1 MTVPVVFWHVSAGFP
16 SPAEEYLERPLDLA
30 DLLVSDPAATYAVRV
45 SGDSMVGDGIFEG
58 DIAVVDKGLEASH
71 NDIVIARINN
81 AFTIKR
87 LVQEGSFLAL
97 LPSNPRYQPILI
109 TQETD
114 FEVWGVVRG
123 IVRVLVDK
131 GL

>member
-1 MTVPVVFWHVSAGFP
+1 MAVPVYYWHVSAGFP
-16 SPAEEYLERPLDLA
+16 SPADDFLERPLDLA
-30 DLLVSDPAATYAVRV
+30 DLLVSDPTATYAIRIR
-45 SGDSMVGDGIFEG
+45 GDSMVGDGIYDG
-58 DIAVVDKGLEASH
+58 DIAVVDKGLEATH
-71 NDIVIARINN
+71 NDIIIARLND

-87 LVQEGSFLAL
+87 FVQEGGITAL
-97 LPSNPRYQPILI
+97 LPSNPHYQPLLI

-123 IVRVLVDK
+123 VVRVLIDR

>member
-1 MTVPVVFWHVSAGFP
+1 MAVPVYYWHVSAGFP
-16 SPAEEYLERPLDLA
+16 SPADDFLERPLDLA
-30 DLLVSDPAATYAVRV
+30 DLLVSDPTATYAVRIR
-45 SGDSMVGDGIFEG
+45 GDSMVGDGIYDG
-58 DIAVVDKGLEASH
+58 DIAVVDKELEAAH
-71 NDIVIARINN
+71 NDIIIARLND

-87 LVQEGSFLAL
+87 LVQEGDIVLL

-109 TQETD
+109 TQEMD

-123 IVRVLVDK
+123 VVRVLVDR

>member
-1 MTVPVVFWHVSAGFP
+1 MAVPVYYWHVSAGFP
-16 SPAEEYLERPLDLA
+16 SPADDFLERPLDLA
-30 DLLVSDPAATYAVRV
+30 DLLVSDPTATYAVRIR
-45 SGDSMVGDGIFEG
+45 GDSMVGDGIYDG
-58 DIAVVDKGLEASH
+58 DIAVVDKGLEATH
-71 NDIVIARINN
+71 NDIIIARLND

-87 LVQEGSFLAL
+87 LVQEGDIVLL
-97 LPSNPRYQPILI
+97 LPSNPRYQPLLI

-123 IVRVLVDK
+123 VVRVLIDR